1 MLERLNT
8 YCWGLIT
15 GIVIC
20 LLNGWVSCHRTTDK
34 EVITITDT
42 LVLTDTI
49 IKMQPKPY
57 KVTIIDTIYL
67 PQQTQQPQQ
76 PQKPQ
81 KPQKPQYDTLIRQ
94 EVTYKD
100 STYTAVVGGIEPYLK
115 SIEIYPKTI
124 YVYNN
129 TTTTIKVRSR
139 FGLGVQAG
147 YGYGKNGLQ
156 PYVGVGVQY
165 NLIQW

>member
-1 MLERLNT
+1 MDRIKYILL
-8 YCWGLIT
+8 GVIA
-15 GIVIC
+15 GMVIC
-20 LLNGWVSCHRTTDK
+20 LLNGWASCHRTTDK

-49 IKMQPKPY
+49 VKMQPKPY

-67 PQQTQQPQQ
+67 PQQPQQ
-76 PQKPQ
+76 PQ

-94 EVTYKD
+94 EVIYKD
-100 STYTAVVGGIEPYLK
+100 STYMAVVGGIEPYLK

-124 YVYNN
+124 YVNNN

-147 YGYGKNGLQ
+147 YGYGRNGLQ

>member
-1 MLERLNT
+1 MKRIKYILLGVIA
-8 YCWGLIT
+8 GL
-15 GIVIC
+15 VIC
-20 LLNGWVSCHRTTDK
+20 FINGWASCHRTTDK

-49 IKMQPKPY
+49 IKFQPKPY
-57 KVTIIDTIYL
+57 RVTIIDTIYL
-67 PQQTQQPQQ
+67 PQQPQKPQQ
-76 PQKPQ
+76 PQI
-81 KPQKPQYDTLIRQ
+81 DTLIRQ
-94 EVTYKD
+94 EVIYKD
-100 STYTAVVGGIEPYLK
+100 STYMAVVGGIEPYLK

-124 YVYNN
+124 YVNNN

-147 YGYGKNGLQ
+147 YGYGRNGLQ
-156 PYVGVGVQY
+156 PYVGIGVQY

>member
-1 MLERLNT
+1 MERIKYILL
-8 YCWGLIT
+8 GVIA

-20 LLNGWVSCHRTTDK
+20 LLNGWASCHRTTDK

-49 IKMQPKPY
+49 IKFQPKPY

-67 PQQTQQPQQ
+67 PQQ

-81 KPQKPQYDTLIRQ
+81 KPQKPQQPQIDTLIRQ
-94 EVTYKD
+94 EVIYKD

-124 YVYNN
+124 YVNNN

-147 YGYGKNGLQ
+147 YGYGRNGLQ

-165 NLIQW
+165 NFFQW

>member
-1 MLERLNT
+1 MDRIKYILL
-8 YCWGLIT
+8 GVIA
-15 GIVIC
+15 GMVIC
-20 LLNGWVSCHRTTDK
+20 FLNGWASCHRTTDK

-49 IKMQPKPY
+49 VKMQPKPY

-67 PQQTQQPQQ
+67 PQQPQKPQQPQQ
-76 PQKPQ
+76 PQI
-81 KPQKPQYDTLIRQ
+81 DTLIRQ
-94 EVTYKD
+94 EVIYKD

-124 YVYNN
+124 YVNNN

-147 YGYGKNGLQ
+147 YGLSRNGLQ
-156 PYVGVGVQY
+156 PYIGIGVQY

>member
-1 MLERLNT
+1 MDRIKYILL
-8 YCWGLIT
+8 GVIA
-15 GIVIC
+15 GMVIC
-20 LLNGWVSCHRTTDK
+20 LLNGWASCHRTTDK

-49 IKMQPKPY
+49 IKFKPKPY

-67 PQQTQQPQQ
+67 PQRPQQPQQ
-76 PQKPQ
+76 PQI
-81 KPQKPQYDTLIRQ
+81 DTLIRQ
-94 EVTYKD
+94 EVIYKD
-100 STYTAVVGGIEPYLK
+100 STYMAVVGGIEPYLK

-124 YVYNN
+124 YVNNN

-147 YGYGKNGLQ
+147 YGYGRNGLQ

-165 NLIQW
+165 NFFQW

>member
-1 MLERLNT
+1 MERIKYILL
-8 YCWGLIT
+8 GLIT

-49 IKMQPKPY
+49 IKFQPKPY
-57 KVTIIDTIYL
+57 KITIIDTIYL
-67 PQQTQQPQQ
+67 PQQPQQPQQ
-76 PQKPQ
+76 
-81 KPQKPQYDTLIRQ
+81 PQKPQYDTLIRQ
-94 EVTYKD
+94 EVIYKD
-100 STYTAVVGGIEPYLK
+100 STYMAVVGGIEPYLK

-124 YVYNN
+124 YVNNN

-147 YGYGKNGLQ
+147 YGYGRNGLQ

-165 NLIQW
+165 NFFQW

>member
-1 MLERLNT
+1 MKIIKYILLGVIV
-8 YCWGLIT
+8 GL
-15 GIVIC
+15 VIYFI
-20 LLNGWVSCHRTTDK
+20 NGWILLHRTINK
-34 EVITITDT
+34 EIITITDT

-49 IKMQPKPY
+49 IKFQPKPY

-67 PQQTQQPQQ
+67 PQQPQQDTLKQPQI
-76 PQKPQ
+76 
-81 KPQKPQYDTLIRQ
+81 DTLIRQ
-94 EVTYKD
+94 EVIYKD
-100 STYTAVVGGIEPYLK
+100 STYMAVVGGIEPYLK

-124 YVYNN
+124 YVKNN

-147 YGYGKNGLQ
+147 YGYGRNGLQ

>member
-1 MLERLNT
+1 MERVKYILL
-8 YCWGLIT
+8 GLIT

-49 IKMQPKPY
+49 IKFQPKPY

-67 PQQTQQPQQ
+67 PQQPQQPQQ
-76 PQKPQ
+76 PQI
-81 KPQKPQYDTLIRQ
+81 DTLIRQ
-94 EVTYKD
+94 EITYKD

-124 YVYNN
+124 YVNNN
-129 TTTTIKVRSR
+129 TTTTVKVRSR

-147 YGYGKNGLQ
+147 YGYGRNGLQ

>member
-1 MLERLNT
+1 MKRIKYILL
-8 YCWGLIT
+8 GVIA

-49 IKMQPKPY
+49 IKFQPKPY

-67 PQQTQQPQQ
+67 PQQPQQPQQ
-76 PQKPQ
+76 PQI
-81 KPQKPQYDTLIRQ
+81 DTLIRQ

-124 YVYNN
+124 YVNNN

-147 YGYGKNGLQ
+147 YGYGRNGLQ
-156 PYVGVGVQY
+156 PYIGVGVQY
-165 NLIQW
+165 NFIQW

>member
-1 MLERLNT
+1 MLDR
-8 YCWGLIT
+8 LIT
-15 GIVIC
+15 YLLGFVTCIAIC
-20 LLNGWVSCHRTTDK
+20 FINGWVSCHRTTDK

-49 IKMQPKPY
+49 IKFQPKPY

-67 PQQTQQPQQ
+67 PQQPQQPQQ
-76 PQKPQ
+76 
-81 KPQKPQYDTLIRQ
+81 PQYDTLIRQ

-124 YVYNN
+124 YVNNN

-147 YGYGKNGLQ
+147 YGLSRNGLQ

-165 NLIQW
+165 NFMQW

>member
-1 MLERLNT
+1 MQRIKYILL
-8 YCWGLIT
+8 GLII

-49 IKMQPKPY
+49 IKFQPKPY

-67 PQQTQQPQQ
+67 PQQPQQ
-76 PQKPQ
+76 
-81 KPQKPQYDTLIRQ
+81 PQYDTLIRQ
-94 EVTYKD
+94 EVIYKD
-100 STYTAVVGGIEPYLK
+100 STYMAVVGGIEPYLK

-124 YVYNN
+124 YVNNN

-147 YGYGKNGLQ
+147 YGYGRNGLQ

>member
-1 MLERLNT
+1 MMDRIKYILL
-8 YCWGLIT
+8 GVIA
-15 GIVIC
+15 GMVIC
-20 LLNGWVSCHRTTDK
+20 LLNGWASCHRTADK

-57 KVTIIDTIYL
+57 KVTIIDTIYI
-67 PQQTQQPQQ
+67 PQQPQQ
-76 PQKPQ
+76 PQQPQ
-81 KPQKPQYDTLIRQ
+81 IDTLIQQ
-94 EVTYKD
+94 EVIYKD
-100 STYTAVVGGIEPYLK
+100 STYMAVVGGIEPYLK

-124 YVYNN
+124 YVNNN

-147 YGYGKNGLQ
+147 YGYGRNGLQ

-165 NLIQW
+165 NFFQW

>member
-1 MLERLNT
+1 MKRIKYILLGVIA
-8 YCWGLIT
+8 GL
-15 GIVIC
+15 VIC
-20 LLNGWVSCHRTTDK
+20 ILNGWASCHRTTDK

-67 PQQTQQPQQ
+67 PQQPQQPQQ
-76 PQKPQ
+76 DTLKQPQI
-81 KPQKPQYDTLIRQ
+81 DTLIRQ
-94 EVTYKD
+94 EVIYKD

-124 YVYNN
+124 YVNNN

-147 YGYGKNGLQ
+147 YGLSRNGLQ
-156 PYVGVGVQY
+156 PYVGIGVQY
-165 NLIQW
+165 NFMQW

>member
-1 MLERLNT
+1 MERIKYIVL
-8 YCWGLIT
+8 GVIA

-49 IKMQPKPY
+49 VKMQPKPY

-67 PQQTQQPQQ
+67 PQQ

-81 KPQKPQYDTLIRQ
+81 KPQQPQQDTLIRQ
-94 EVTYKD
+94 EVIYKD

-124 YVYNN
+124 YVNNN

-147 YGYGKNGLQ
+147 YGLSRNGLQ
-156 PYVGVGVQY
+156 PYVGIGVQY

>member
-1 MLERLNT
+1 MERIKYILL
-8 YCWGLIT
+8 GVIA

-20 LLNGWVSCHRTTDK
+20 LLNGWASCHRTTDK

-49 IKMQPKPY
+49 IKFQPKPY
-57 KVTIIDTIYL
+57 KITIIDTIYL
-67 PQQTQQPQQ
+67 PQQ

-81 KPQKPQYDTLIRQ
+81 KPQIDTLIRK

-124 YVYNN
+124 YVNNN

-147 YGYGKNGLQ
+147 YGYGRNGLQ
-156 PYVGVGVQY
+156 PYIGVGVQY

>member
-1 MLERLNT
+1 MDRIKYILL
-8 YCWGLIT
+8 GVIA
-15 GIVIC
+15 GMVIC
-20 LLNGWVSCHRTTDK
+20 LLNGWASCHRTTDK

-49 IKMQPKPY
+49 IKFKPKPY

-67 PQQTQQPQQ
+67 SQQTQQPQQ
-76 PQKPQ
+76 
-81 KPQKPQYDTLIRQ
+81 PQYDTLIRQ
-94 EVTYKD
+94 EVIYKD
-100 STYTAVVGGIEPYLK
+100 STYMAVVGGIEPYLK

-124 YVYNN
+124 YVNNN

-147 YGYGKNGLQ
+147 YGYGRNGLQ

>member
-1 MLERLNT
+1 ML
-8 YCWGLIT
+8 GVSA
-15 GIVIC
+15 GMVIC
-20 LLNGWVSCHRTTDK
+20 LLNGWASCHRTTDK

-49 IKMQPKPY
+49 IKFQPKPY

-67 PQQTQQPQQ
+67 PQQ

-81 KPQKPQYDTLIRQ
+81 KPQKPQQPQIDTLIRQ
-94 EVTYKD
+94 EVIYKD
-100 STYTAVVGGIEPYLK
+100 STYMAVVGGIEPYLK

-124 YVYNN
+124 YVNNN
-129 TTTTIKVRSR
+129 TTTTSKVRSR
-139 FGLGVQAG
+139 FGLGVQVG
-147 YGYGKNGLQ
+147 YGYGRNGLQ

-165 NLIQW
+165 NFFQW

>member
-1 MLERLNT
+1 MKRIKYILL
-8 YCWGLIT
+8 GVIAVL
-15 GIVIC
+15 VIC
-20 LLNGWVSCHRTTDK
+20 FINGWTSCHRTTDK

-49 IKMQPKPY
+49 IKFQPKPY

-67 PQQTQQPQQ
+67 PQQ

-81 KPQKPQYDTLIRQ
+81 KPQKPQIDTLIRQ
-94 EVTYKD
+94 EVIYKD
-100 STYTAVVGGIEPYLK
+100 STYMAVVGGIEPYLK

-124 YVYNN
+124 YVNNN

-147 YGYGKNGLQ
+147 YGYGRNGLQ
-156 PYVGVGVQY
+156 PYVGIGVQY
-165 NLIQW
+165 TLIQW

>member
-1 MLERLNT
+1 MKRIKYILL
-8 YCWGLIT
+8 GLIT

-49 IKMQPKPY
+49 IKFQPKPY

-67 PQQTQQPQQ
+67 PQQPQQPQQ
-76 PQKPQ
+76 LQQPQI
-81 KPQKPQYDTLIRQ
+81 DTLIRQ
-94 EVTYKD
+94 EITYKD

-115 SIEIYPKTI
+115 SIEIHPKTI
-124 YVYNN
+124 YVNNN

-147 YGYGKNGLQ
+147 YGYGRNGLQ

>member
-1 MLERLNT
+1 ML
-8 YCWGLIT
+8 GLIT

-20 LLNGWVSCHRTTDK
+20 LLNGLASCHRTTDK

-49 IKMQPKPY
+49 IKFQPKPY
-57 KVTIIDTIYL
+57 KVTIIDTIYI
-67 PQQTQQPQQ
+67 PQQPQQ
-76 PQKPQ
+76 
-81 KPQKPQYDTLIRQ
+81 PQYDTLIRQ
-94 EVTYKD
+94 EVIYKD
-100 STYTAVVGGIEPYLK
+100 STYMAVVGGIEPYLK

-124 YVYNN
+124 YVNNN

-147 YGYGKNGLQ
+147 YGYGRNGLQ

-165 NLIQW
+165 NFFQW

>member
-1 MLERLNT
+1 MLGVIA
-8 YCWGLIT
+8 GLAIYF
-15 GIVIC
+15 I
-20 LLNGWVSCHRTTDK
+20 NGWILLHRTINK

-49 IKMQPKPY
+49 IKFQPKPY

-67 PQQTQQPQQ
+67 PQQPQQPQQ
-76 PQKPQ
+76 
-81 KPQKPQYDTLIRQ
+81 PQKPQYDTLIRQ

-124 YVYNN
+124 YVNNN

-147 YGYGKNGLQ
+147 YGYGRNGLQ

>member
-1 MLERLNT
+1 MTGRIKYILLGVIA
-8 YCWGLIT
+8 GL
-15 GIVIC
+15 VIC
-20 LLNGWVSCHRTTDK
+20 FINGWASCHRTTDK

-67 PQQTQQPQQ
+67 PQQPQQ

-81 KPQKPQYDTLIRQ
+81 IDTLIRQ
-94 EVTYKD
+94 EVIYKD
-100 STYTAVVGGIEPYLK
+100 STYMAVVGGIEPYLK

-124 YVYNN
+124 YVNNN
-129 TTTTIKVRSR
+129 TITTIKVRSR

-156 PYVGVGVQY
+156 PYVGIGVQY

>member
-1 MLERLNT
+1 MERIKYILL
-8 YCWGLIT
+8 GVIA
-15 GIVIC
+15 GIVIY
-20 LLNGWVSCHRTTDK
+20 LLNGWASCHRTTDK

-49 IKMQPKPY
+49 IKFQPKPY
-57 KVTIIDTIYL
+57 KVTIIDTIYI
-67 PQQTQQPQQ
+67 PQQPQQ
-76 PQKPQ
+76 PQQ
-81 KPQKPQYDTLIRQ
+81 LQIDTLIRQ
-94 EVTYKD
+94 EITYKD

-124 YVYNN
+124 YVNNN

-147 YGYGKNGLQ
+147 YGYGRNGLQ

>member
-1 MLERLNT
+1 MERVKYILL
-8 YCWGLIT
+8 GVIA

-49 IKMQPKPY
+49 IKFQPKPY

-67 PQQTQQPQQ
+67 PQQ

-81 KPQKPQYDTLIRQ
+81 KPQKPQIDTLIRQ
-94 EVTYKD
+94 EVIYKD
-100 STYTAVVGGIEPYLK
+100 STYMAVVGGIEPYLK

-124 YVYNN
+124 YINNN

-147 YGYGKNGLQ
+147 YGYGRSGLQ
-156 PYVGVGVQY
+156 PYVGIGVQY

>member
-1 MLERLNT
+1 MLDR
-8 YCWGLIT
+8 LIT
-15 GIVIC
+15 YLLGFVTCIAIC
-20 LLNGWVSCHRTTDK
+20 FISGLASCHRTTDK

-49 IKMQPKPY
+49 IKFQPKPY

-67 PQQTQQPQQ
+67 PQRPQQPQQ
-76 PQKPQ
+76 PQI
-81 KPQKPQYDTLIRQ
+81 DTLIRQ
-94 EVTYKD
+94 EVIYKD
-100 STYTAVVGGIEPYLK
+100 STYMAVVGGIEPYLK

-124 YVYNN
+124 YVNNN

-147 YGYGKNGLQ
+147 YGYGRNGLQ

>member
-1 MLERLNT
+1 MKRIKYILL
-8 YCWGLIT
+8 GVIA

-20 LLNGWVSCHRTTDK
+20 LINGWVSCHRTTDK
-34 EVITITDT
+34 ETITITDT

-49 IKMQPKPY
+49 IKFQPKPY

-67 PQQTQQPQQ
+67 PQQPQQTQQDTLKQ
-76 PQKPQ
+76 PQI
-81 KPQKPQYDTLIRQ
+81 DTLIRQ
-94 EVTYKD
+94 EVIYKD
-100 STYTAVVGGIEPYLK
+100 STYMAVVGGIEPYLK

-124 YVYNN
+124 YVNNN

-147 YGYGKNGLQ
+147 YGYGRNGLQ
-156 PYVGVGVQY
+156 PYIGIGVQY
-165 NLIQW
+165 NFMQW

>member
-1 MLERLNT
+1 MILEKLNT

-15 GIVIC
+15 GIIIC

-34 EVITITDT
+34 DVITITDT

-49 IKMQPKPY
+49 IKFQPKPY
-57 KVTIIDTIYL
+57 KITIIDTIYL
-67 PQQTQQPQQ
+67 PQQPQQ

-81 KPQKPQYDTLIRQ
+81 IDTLIRQ

-100 STYTAVVGGIEPYLK
+100 STYIAVVGGIEPYLK

-124 YVYNN
+124 YVNNN

-147 YGYGKNGLQ
+147 YGLSRNGLQ

>member
-1 MLERLNT
+1 MKRIKYILL
-8 YCWGLIT
+8 GVIA
-15 GIVIC
+15 GMVIC
-20 LLNGWVSCHRTTDK
+20 LLNGWASCHRTTDK

-57 KVTIIDTIYL
+57 KVIIIDTIYL
-67 PQQTQQPQQ
+67 PQQPQQPQQ
-76 PQKPQ
+76 PQI
-81 KPQKPQYDTLIRQ
+81 DTLIRQ
-94 EVTYKD
+94 EVIYKD
-100 STYTAVVGGIEPYLK
+100 STYMAVVGGIEPYLK

-124 YVYNN
+124 YVNNN

-147 YGYGKNGLQ
+147 YGLSRNGLQ

>member
-1 MLERLNT
+1 MDRIKYILL
-8 YCWGLIT
+8 GVIA
-15 GIVIC
+15 GMVIC
-20 LLNGWVSCHRTTDK
+20 LLNGWASCHRTTDK

-49 IKMQPKPY
+49 IKFQPKPY

-67 PQQTQQPQQ
+67 PQQ

-81 KPQKPQYDTLIRQ
+81 KPQIDTLIRQ

-124 YVYNN
+124 YVNNN

-147 YGYGKNGLQ
+147 YGLSRNGLQ
-156 PYVGVGVQY
+156 SYIGIGLQY
-165 NLIQW
+165 NFMQW

>member
-1 MLERLNT
+1 MERIKYILL
-8 YCWGLIT
+8 GVIT

-20 LLNGWVSCHRTTDK
+20 LLNGWTSCHRTTDK

-49 IKMQPKPY
+49 VKMQPKPY

-67 PQQTQQPQQ
+67 PQQPQQPQQ
-76 PQKPQ
+76 
-81 KPQKPQYDTLIRQ
+81 PQYDTLIRQ
-94 EVTYKD
+94 EVIYKD
-100 STYTAVVGGIEPYLK
+100 STYMAVVGGIEPYLK

-124 YVYNN
+124 YVNNN

-147 YGYGKNGLQ
+147 YGYGRNGLQ

-165 NLIQW
+165 NFFQW

>member
-1 MLERLNT
+1 MERIKYILL
-8 YCWGLIT
+8 GVIA
-15 GIVIC
+15 GIVIYFI
-20 LLNGWVSCHRTTDK
+20 NGWVSCHRTTDK

-49 IKMQPKPY
+49 IKFQPKPY
-57 KVTIIDTIYL
+57 KVTIIDTIYI
-67 PQQTQQPQQ
+67 PQQPQQ

-94 EVTYKD
+94 EVIYKD
-100 STYTAVVGGIEPYLK
+100 STYMAVVGGIEPYLK

-124 YVYNN
+124 YVNNN

-147 YGYGKNGLQ
+147 YGYGRNGLQ

-165 NLIQW
+165 NFFQW

>member
-1 MLERLNT
+1 MERLNT

-20 LLNGWVSCHRTTDK
+20 LLNGWVSCHRNTDK

-49 IKMQPKPY
+49 VKMQPKPY

-67 PQQTQQPQQ
+67 PQQPQQPQQ
-76 PQKPQ
+76 PQI
-81 KPQKPQYDTLIRQ
+81 DTLIRQ
-94 EVTYKD
+94 EVIYKD

-124 YVYNN
+124 YVNNN

-139 FGLGVQAG
+139 FCLGVQVG
-147 YGYGKNGLQ
+147 YGLSRNGLL

>member
-1 MLERLNT
+1 ML
-8 YCWGLIT
+8 GVIA

-49 IKMQPKPY
+49 IKFHPKPY

-67 PQQTQQPQQ
+67 LQQPQQ
-76 PQKPQ
+76 PQQPQ
-81 KPQKPQYDTLIRQ
+81 QDTLIRQ

-124 YVYNN
+124 YVNNN

-147 YGYGKNGLQ
+147 YGLSRNGLQ
-156 PYVGVGVQY
+156 PYIGMGVQY
-165 NLIQW
+165 NFIQW

>member
-1 MLERLNT
+1 MDRIKYILL
-8 YCWGLIT
+8 GVIA

-20 LLNGWVSCHRTTDK
+20 LLNGWASCHRTTDK

-49 IKMQPKPY
+49 VKMQPKPY

-67 PQQTQQPQQ
+67 PQQPQKPQQPQQ
-76 PQKPQ
+76 PQI
-81 KPQKPQYDTLIRQ
+81 DTLIRQ
-94 EVTYKD
+94 EITYKD

-124 YVYNN
+124 YVNNN

-147 YGYGKNGLQ
+147 YGLSRNGLQ
-156 PYVGVGVQY
+156 PYIGIGVQY

>member
-1 MLERLNT
+1 MERIKYILL
-8 YCWGLIT
+8 GVIA

-49 IKMQPKPY
+49 VKMQPKPY

-67 PQQTQQPQQ
+67 PQQ

-81 KPQKPQYDTLIRQ
+81 KPQKPQQDTLIWQ

-124 YVYNN
+124 YVNNN

-147 YGYGKNGLQ
+147 YGLSRNGLQ

>member
-1 MLERLNT
+1 MERIKYILLGVIA
-8 YCWGLIT
+8 GL
-15 GIVIC
+15 VIC
-20 LLNGWVSCHRTTDK
+20 FINGWTSCHRTTDK

-67 PQQTQQPQQ
+67 PQQPQQ

-81 KPQKPQYDTLIRQ
+81 KPQIDTLIRQ
-94 EVTYKD
+94 EVIYKD
-100 STYTAVVGGIEPYLK
+100 STYMAVVGGIEPYLK

-124 YVYNN
+124 YVNNN
-129 TTTTIKVRSR
+129 TTTTIKVRSH

-147 YGYGKNGLQ
+147 YGYGRNGLQ
-156 PYVGVGVQY
+156 PYVGIGVQY

>member
-1 MLERLNT
+1 MIEKIKYILLGVIA
-8 YCWGLIT
+8 GL
-15 GIVIC
+15 VIC
-20 LLNGWVSCHRTTDK
+20 FINGWASCHRTTDK

-49 IKMQPKPY
+49 IKFQPKPY

-67 PQQTQQPQQ
+67 PQ
-76 PQKPQ
+76 KPQ
-81 KPQKPQYDTLIRQ
+81 KPQKPQMDTLIRQ
-94 EVTYKD
+94 EVIYKD
-100 STYTAVVGGIEPYLK
+100 STYMAVVGGIEPYLK

-124 YVYNN
+124 YVNNN

-147 YGYGKNGLQ
+147 YGYGRNGLQ
-156 PYVGVGVQY
+156 PYVGIGVQY
-165 NLIQW
+165 TLIQW

>member
-1 MLERLNT
+1 MKRIKYILL
-8 YCWGLIT
+8 GVIA

-49 IKMQPKPY
+49 IKFQPKPY

-67 PQQTQQPQQ
+67 PQQPQQ

-81 KPQKPQYDTLIRQ
+81 IDTLIRQ

-100 STYTAVVGGIEPYLK
+100 STYMAVVGGIEPYLK

-124 YVYNN
+124 YVNNN

-147 YGYGKNGLQ
+147 YGLSRNGLQ

>member
-1 MLERLNT
+1 MKRIKYILL
-8 YCWGLIT
+8 GVIA

-20 LLNGWVSCHRTTDK
+20 LLNGWASCHRTTDK

-67 PQQTQQPQQ
+67 PQQPQQ
-76 PQKPQ
+76 PQI
-81 KPQKPQYDTLIRQ
+81 DTLIRQ

-124 YVYNN
+124 YVNNN

-147 YGYGKNGLQ
+147 YGLSRNGLQ